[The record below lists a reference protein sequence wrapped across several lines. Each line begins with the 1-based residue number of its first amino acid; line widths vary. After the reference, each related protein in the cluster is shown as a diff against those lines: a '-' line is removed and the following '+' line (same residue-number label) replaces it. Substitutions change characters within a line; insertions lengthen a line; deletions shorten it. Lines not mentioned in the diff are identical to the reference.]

1 MRDREKKEDNERV
14 QSGAGGVEQEE
25 ISGAVMNG
33 KMQKENTRE
42 EAEREQRKQDEESG
56 GEKKRGRNVVNNE
69 TPCIEKVRQKEK
81 KKRGEALKANANE
94 KDTKEW
100 REIR

>member
-1 MRDREKKEDNERV
+1 
-14 QSGAGGVEQEE
+14 
-25 ISGAVMNG
+25 MNG
-33 KMQKENTRE
+33 KMQEENTRE
-42 EAEREQRKQDEESG
+42 EAEREQRKQDEGSG